1 MKLPTLPRSLVVGA
15 VLLPLV
21 LLLAY
26 VALRAGPLAPVEV
39 TVAAVRSSELSPAL
53 FGIGTVEARQRHRI
67 GPTLAGRLVSVE
79 VDVGDRV
86 SRGQVLAQLD
96 PVDLD
101 DRLRAA
107 AGSLD
112 RLRAERRQAES
123 RARTARSQTERF
135 ESLRQRQLVA
145 EDAAQARREEAIAA
159 EAALA
164 AITAD
169 ASRLQAEYDALRS
182 QRDNLALRSPIDGLV
197 ISRQADPGTTLVA
210 GQPALELM
218 AADGAWVHARFDQA
232 TALGLAPGLPAEV
245 TLRSAPGTTLP
256 ARLARVEPVADAVT
270 EELLAK
276 LAFEPALAAP
286 PPIGELAE
294 VTVRLPT
301 LPATLVIDNA
311 SVFHL
316 SGQAGAWKVVDGE
329 LQWTPLRLGRADL
342 EGRVQVLDGLSA
354 DDSVVLHAAGPLR
367 AGGKVKVVEHLPG
380 RGP

>member
-39 TVAAVRSSELSPAL
+39 TVAEVRSSELTPAL

-79 VDVGDRV
+79 VDVSDRV

-107 AGSLD
+107 TGSLD

-123 RARTARSQTERF
+123 RARTARSQAERF

-145 EDAAQARREEAIAA
+145 EDAAQARREDAIAA

-169 ASRLQAEYDALRS
+169 ASRLQAEHDALLS
-182 QRDNLALRSPIDGLV
+182 QRDNLALLSPIDGLV

-210 GQPALELM
+210 GQAALELM

-232 TALGLAPGLPAEV
+232 TALGLAQGLPAEV
-245 TLRSAPGTTLP
+245 TLRSAPGTPLP
-256 ARLARVEPVADAVT
+256 ARVARIEPVADAIT

-276 LAFEPALAAP
+276 LAFDPALASP

-294 VTVRLPT
+294 ITVHLPK

-316 SGQAGAWKVVDGE
+316 SGEAGTWRIVDGE
-329 LQWTPLRLGRADL
+329 LLWTPLRLGRADL
-342 EGRVQVLDGLSA
+342 DGMVQVLDGLSA
-354 DDSVVLHAAGPLR
+354 DDTVVLHAAGPLR

>member
-1 MKLPTLPRSLVVGA
+1 MKLPTLPRSLVVAA

-39 TVAAVRSSELSPAL
+39 TVAAVRSSELTPAL

-107 AGSLD
+107 TGSLD

-123 RARTARSQTERF
+123 RARTARSQAERF
-135 ESLRQRQLVA
+135 ETLRQRQLVA
-145 EDAAQARREEAIAA
+145 EDAAQAKREEAIAA
-159 EAALA
+159 GAALA

-182 QRDNLALRSPIDGLV
+182 QRDNLALLSPIDGLV

-210 GQPALELM
+210 GQAALDLM

-232 TALGLAPGLPAEV
+232 TALGLAQGLPAEI
-245 TLRSAPGTTLP
+245 TLRSAPGTPLP
-256 ARLARVEPVADAVT
+256 ARVARIEPVADAVT

-276 LAFEPALAAP
+276 LAFDPALASP

-294 VTVRLPT
+294 ITVRLPR

-316 SGQAGAWKVVDGE
+316 ADQAGAWRIVDGE
-329 LQWTPLRLGRADL
+329 LLWTPLRLGRADL
-342 EGRVQVLDGLSA
+342 EGKVQVLEGLSA
-354 DDSVVLHAAGPLR
+354 DDTVVLHAAGPLR